1 MTDSSITQD
10 EIDDLLE
17 DQKTMEEILESKKT
31 KPRERKNEVL
41 SQVEIDQLLSAIVS
55 GCDDEIDDFKPVTRE
70 HRIKIYDFKRPDVF
84 SREQLRT
91 IANGFELVAR
101 DWTVLLSGITKS
113 ICHVHIASVDQ
124 LTLEECIR
132 ATPTPTA
139 IQEFV
144 VDRGFNHGFLQIDPS
159 ITFYPASKIG
169 IEYPEHWF
177 YSTIEDAVKEN
188 KNRELQDV
196 ECTVLQEKLFRPML
210 EVWKKTLTNY
220 FLIENPDIVLNK
232 DKTLETNPQFYTAMK
247 PTDMCCL
254 ATLECK
260 FTEDD
265 KDYEGMINLCLSR
278 KLVEHLINSYNGI
291 IPGEVG
297 PLNFGKVM
305 ETKVPI
311 EVLLGGTSKSLNDI
325 KGFGEGTIIELDK
338 LAGEP
343 VDIRV
348 NGEILAK
355 GEVVVVDENFG
366 VRIVDMV

>member
-1 MTDSSITQD
+1 MAKTNENKDDNIPD
-10 EIDDLLE
+10 NRVNDLLE
-17 DQKTMEEILESKKT
+17 GINTVKTLKPKPKKS
-31 KPRERKNEVL
+31 EAL
-41 SQVEIDQLLSAIVS
+41 SQAEIDQLLMAISS
-55 GCDDEIDDFKPVTRE
+55 GGEDEDDYEPTTRSR
-70 HRIKIYDFKRPDVF
+70 RIKIYDFKRPDVF

-91 IANGFELVAR
+91 ISNGFELVAR
-101 DWTVLLSGITKS
+101 DWTVLLSAITKS
-113 ICHVHIASVDQ
+113 KCHVHVASVDQ

-144 VDRGFNHGFLQIDPS
+144 VDRGFNNGFLQIDPS

-169 IEYPEHWF
+169 IEYPEHWL
-177 YSTIEDAVKEN
+177 YDTVEDTVKEN
-188 KNRELQDV
+188 KNRELQDF
-196 ECTVLQEKLFRPML
+196 ECAVIQEKIFQPML

-220 FLIENPDIVLNK
+220 FLIENPEILVSK
-232 DKTLETNPQFYTAMK
+232 DKALETNPQFYTVMK

-254 ATLECK
+254 VTLECVY
-260 FTEDD
+260 TADD
-265 KDYEGMINLCLSR
+265 QKYEGMINVCLSR
-278 KLVEHLINSYNGI
+278 KLVEHLINSYN
-291 IPGEVG
+291 EVVPDEIG
-297 PLNFGKVM
+297 PFNFGKIM

-311 EVLLGGTSKSLNDI
+311 EVLLGGTSMSLNDI

-338 LAGEP
+338 FAGEP

-355 GEVVVVDENFG
+355 GEVVVIDENFG